1 MCNPMVI
8 PLVISLAGAAV
19 SAYGQMQQ
27 AKAANA
33 QAKAANAQADYQSKV
48 ANNNARTA
56 EMEAQ
61 YAEQQGQKNAEAQ
74 RRRTAIAIGAQ
85 RARMGASGAVVDSGS
100 FLDLTLD
107 TAHQGELDAMALLE
121 EGQME
126 AWRARIQGTNYKAQ
140 SKLFGMSKTNPYI
153 GAAGTLISG
162 AGQAGMG
169 FMSLGSKT
177 SGFNVGGARGT
188 STGTGGGFNMGGGR
202 VSGL

>member
-19 SAYGQMQQ
+19 SAYGQMQ
-27 AKAANA
+27 

-74 RRRTAIAIGAQ
+74 RRRTAVLVGAQ

-126 AWRARIQGTNYKAQ
+126 AWRARIQGTNYQAQ
-140 SKLFGMSKTNPYI
+140 GKLFGMSKTNPYI

-169 FMSLGSKT
+169 MMGGAS

>member
-1 MCNPMVI
+1 MCEI
-8 PLVISLAGAAV
+8 TATTLAIAALTTSLAGTAV

-33 QAKAANAQADYQSKV
+33 QADYQAKV

-85 RARMGASGAVVDSGS
+85 RARMGASGAAVDTGS

-107 TAHQGELDAMALLE
+107 TAHQGELDALALRND
-121 EGQME
+121 GKME
-126 AWRARIQGTNYKAQ
+126 AWRARSQGANYTAQ
-140 SKLFGMSKTNPYI
+140 SGLYSMSKTNPYL
-153 GAAGTLISG
+153 AATGTLLEG
-162 AGQAGMG
+162 AGKAG
-169 FMSLGSKT
+169 
-177 SGFNVGGARGT
+177 SGYYTMKKGY
-188 STGTGGGFNMGGGR
+188 
-202 VSGL
+202 

>member
-1 MCNPMVI
+1 MCEI
-8 PLVISLAGAAV
+8 TATTLAIAALTTSLAGTAV

-33 QAKAANAQADYQSKV
+33 QADYQAKV
-48 ANNNARTA
+48 ANNNARIA

-126 AWRARIQGTNYKAQ
+126 AWRARIQGTNYQAQ
-140 SKLFGMSKTNPYI
+140 SKLFGMSKTDPHL
-153 GAAGTLISG
+153 AAGGTLLEG
-162 AGQAGMG
+162 AGRAG
-169 FMSLGSKT
+169 LGYYHMT
-177 SGFNVGGARGT
+177 SGSLKPSMNSIAAQPGPR
-188 STGTGGGFNMGGGR
+188 
-202 VSGL
+202 

>member
-8 PLVISLAGAAV
+8 PLVITLAGAAV
-19 SAYGQMQQ
+19 SAYGQMQ
-27 AKAANA
+27 

-74 RRRTAIAIGAQ
+74 RRRTAVLVGAQ

-126 AWRARIQGTNYKAQ
+126 AWRARIQGTNYQAQ
-140 SKLFGMSKTNPYI
+140 GKLFGMSRTNPYI
-153 GAAGTLISG
+153 GAAGTLLQG

-169 FMSLGSKT
+169 MMGGAS

>member
-8 PLVISLAGAAV
+8 PLVVSLVGAAV
-19 SAYGQMQQ
+19 SAKGQMD
-27 AKAANA
+27 

-48 ANNNARTA
+48 AANNAASA
-56 EMEAQ
+56 EMEAK
-61 YAEQQGQKNAEAQ
+61 YAEQQGQRNAEAQ
-74 RRRTAIAIGAQ
+74 RRRVAVMVGAQ
-85 RARMGASGAVVDSGS
+85 RAKMGASGAVVDSGS

-107 TAHQGELDAMALLE
+107 TVKQGELDAMALRE
-121 EGQME
+121 EGDLE
-126 AWRARIQGTNYKAQ
+126 AWRARTQGANFQAQ
-140 SKLFGMSKTNPYI
+140 SKLYGMSKTNPYI
-153 GAAGTLISG
+153 GATGTLLQG

-169 FMSLGSKT
+169 YSSMMGGG

>member
-1 MCNPMVI
+1 MCEI
-8 PLVISLAGAAV
+8 TATTLAIAALTTSLAGTAV

-33 QAKAANAQADYQSKV
+33 QADYQAKV

-126 AWRARIQGTNYKAQ
+126 AWRARIQGTNYQAQ
-140 SKLFGMSKTNPYI
+140 GKLFGMSKTNPYI